1 MFLTLKLH
9 RNFNDTSRAKRT
21 ITYAEESEI
30 AEYKKKLEAGSIRRR
45 TRPRR
50 PRRRSGQSTPKAE

>member
-9 RNFNDTSRAKRT
+9 RNFNDTWRAKRT
-21 ITYAEESEI
+21 ISYAQETEI
-30 AEYKKKLEAGSIRRR
+30 EEYKKKLEAGTIRRR

-50 PRRRSGQSTPKAE
+50 PRRRSGQSTKKDT